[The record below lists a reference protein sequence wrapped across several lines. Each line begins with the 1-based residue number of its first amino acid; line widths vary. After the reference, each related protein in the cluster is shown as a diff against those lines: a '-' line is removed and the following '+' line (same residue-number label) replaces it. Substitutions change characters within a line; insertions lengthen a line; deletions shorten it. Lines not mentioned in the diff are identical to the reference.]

1 MTEFSEA
8 KYDKW
13 SGYDSNLFS
22 NSEYDEEDR
31 DADIQYVH
39 VEKYIEGRRKSRT
52 EKKLKETISK
62 LREERPTI
70 RQQFSDL
77 KSGLT
82 KINKDEWENIPD
94 VPDYTIKKKKQERYT
109 PISDKIIEQGLQ
121 DNVTLNSINPTEING
136 EGDKSILQQDPST
149 INNTEN
155 SMDNSILNHS
165 INSGFESVADT
176 KSNLNEFGKAK
187 NSVLSYVFNKMSTS
201 VSGQTSV
208 NPVGYITD
216 LNSLKVNN
224 STDIADVKKARL
236 LMRSIINT
244 NSKNV
249 AGWIGAARIEEMD
262 GKLSQAREIISQA
275 AENILDSEDIWLE
288 AARLHVNNFF
298 LFFFVEFYLIFP

>member
-31 DADIQYVH
+31 EADVQYVH

-52 EKKLKETISK
+52 EKKFKETISK

-70 RQQFSDL
+70 KQQFSDL
-77 KSGLT
+77 KTGLV
-82 KINKDEWENIPD
+82 KVSKDEWENIPD
-94 VPDYTIKKKKQERYT
+94 IPDYTIKKKKQERYT

-121 DNVTLNSINPTEING
+121 DNMTLNSINPSDLNLQE
-136 EGDKSILQQDPST
+136 KSIL
-149 INNTEN
+149 
-155 SMDNSILNHS
+155 DNSTNGINS
-165 INSGFESVADT
+165 ISNSNLDNSNNLYDSFYSGFESVADT

-187 NSVLSYVFNKMSTS
+187 NSVLSYVFNKMSNS

-208 NPVGYITD
+208 NPAGYITD
-216 LNSLKVNN
+216 LNSLKVNS

-288 AARLHVNNFF
+288 AARLHVKI
-298 LFFFVEFYLIFP
+298 YLII